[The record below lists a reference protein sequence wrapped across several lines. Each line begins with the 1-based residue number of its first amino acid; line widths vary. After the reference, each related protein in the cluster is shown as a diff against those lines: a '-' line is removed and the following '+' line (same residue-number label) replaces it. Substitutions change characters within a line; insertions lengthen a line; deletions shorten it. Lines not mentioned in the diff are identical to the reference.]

1 MIAAIVLAAVRAVAF
16 DALAAFG
23 ALCLVGFIIAI
34 VWAFLFRHRREHHKN
49 TRGYL

>member
-1 MIAAIVLAAVRAVAF
+1 MGAIVLAAAREIAI

-23 ALCLVGFIIAI
+23 FLCLVGGVIALI
-34 VWAFLFRHRREHHKN
+34 FVWLFRHRREHHKN